1 MKKGNVLILAIAATA
16 LLGGSAWLIR
26 EKDRRGMRKK
36 RRPCGSVSCYTA
48 GMTRSSALSGIPW
61 SRRRR
66 NMKKRPGSA

>member
-16 LLGGSAWLIR
+16 LLGGSAWLYA
-26 EKDRRGMRKK
+26 KKTGGMRKK

-66 NMKKRPGSA
+66 NMKRRPGSA

>member
-1 MKKGNVLILAIAATA
+1 MKKGNVLILAIAVTA
-16 LLGGSAWLIR
+16 LLGGSAWLYAKR
-26 EKDRRGMRKK
+26 PEDMRKK

-48 GMTRSSALSGIPW
+48 GMTRSSAHSGIPW